1 MHVQIGNFAVLSCSL
16 LIPRGSGWEANTEMC
31 VPLARWQPSQE
42 ETLVALM
49 ALPGKEAAS
58 KDLFDTWDENDF
70 LRFIQAN
77 SDWASF

>member
-1 MHVQIGNFAVLSCSL
+1 MCPSGKVAALPGRDTS
-16 LIPRGSGWEANTEMC
+16 GSD
-31 VPLARWQPSQE
+31 
-42 ETLVALM
+42 